1 MKYDYVI
8 TARKLSGGQFQAE
21 PGSIKFVKVPQD
33 KTSYDESNVITR
45 AAWVNEVV
53 GLADGD
59 ENPLSISPT
68 GDLLV
73 YVHGY
78 NNSIIHVL
86 ERQRSLAANLKAE
99 AGRGVVVSFDWPSDN
114 QLLGYYEDRD
124 DGAEVAQYLV
134 STCLDIVV
142 TQQKRDCLTNIHL
155 LGHSAGAYVITK
167 ALEFSQNKGQYFKSD
182 WRLGQV
188 AFVSGDVSRNS
199 FFGSDQWIQIMN
211 QRVMRLTNYFNPYDA
226 ALAVSNAKRLGVSPR
241 AGRRGLPDDVG
252 DKLVDVNCGA
262 YFQKLPPKPKDWM
275 GSWSHSW
282 YFQDRVFA
290 RDLAMTLEGAI
301 DRDYIPT
308 RELKDGK
315 LSLRDAPRPAHI
327 AEWGVDDAAKRTEPR
342 IV

>member
-1 MKYDYVI
+1 MAFDYII

-21 PGSIKFVKVPQD
+21 PGSIKFVRVP
-33 KTSYDESNVITR
+33 KGSTSYDESHVVTR
-45 AAWVNEVV
+45 TTWVNDVV

-59 ENPLSISPT
+59 ENPLSISPR
-68 GDLLV
+68 GDILV

-78 NNSIIHVL
+78 NNSIANIL
-86 ERQRSLAANLKAE
+86 ERQRSLTTNLRAE
-99 AGRGVVVSFDWPSDN
+99 AWKGIVVSFDWPSDN
-114 QLLGYYEDRD
+114 QLLGYFEDRD
-124 DGAEVAQYLV
+124 DGAAVAQYLV
-134 STCLDIVV
+134 GTCLDIVV

-167 ALEFSQNKGQYFKSD
+167 ALDYSQNKGEYFKSD

-199 FFGSDQWIQIMN
+199 FATTDQWMQVMN
-211 QRVMRLTNYFNPYDA
+211 KRVMRLTNYFNPFDA
-226 ALAVSNAKRLGVSPR
+226 ALAVSNAKRLGVAPR
-241 AGRRGLPDDVG
+241 AGRRGLPDDAG
-252 DKLVDVNCGA
+252 DKLADVNCGP
-262 YFQKLPPKPKDWM
+262 YFQSLKPSVREWM

-308 RELKDGK
+308 RIMDGRK
-315 LSLRDAPRPAHI
+315 LALRDAPRPKNM
-327 AEWGVDDAAKRTEPR
+327 EDWGVDDAAKRTEAR